1 MCHDLFK
8 VTTVLDIQFRFLP
21 RITFWVDHLCVMLR
35 IITQKIL
42 LFFSLLFCYFNKSA
56 NFIFIHRAPQTFVW
70 KPQPHLSMP
79 QGDLERIKE
88 SEMWFYQWLKPFSL
102 MQVLLEHL
110 NCFKPLWRVLFIL
123 FVILLIMIS
132 LAKKGLCRFWTNI
145 AVSVR

>member
-8 VTTVLDIQFRFLP
+8 VTT
-21 RITFWVDHLCVMLR
+21 
-35 IITQKIL
+35 
-42 LFFSLLFCYFNKSA
+42 A

-70 KPQPHLSMP
+70 KPQPRLSML

-110 NCFKPLWRVLFIL
+110 NRFKPL
-123 FVILLIMIS
+123 
-132 LAKKGLCRFWTNI
+132 
-145 AVSVR
+145 